1 MSQLLD
7 VFGFLS
13 VVLRGL
19 TLALQSMVAGGLVF
33 ALFVGRAEAGTVAA
47 RACRRLLLASALGL
61 ALAQAGYVAA
71 NSAILMGTADLDL
84 AGVAG
89 ASFFVA
95 GALAAILA
103 LSIAALVWTA
113 RPASLAARGQADA
126 ALHGAADTAF
136 KVAAPVEPQ
145 GAAPLS
151 YPGGVT
157 TPAQGT
163 AAAAAPDAPGGAQ
176 SGRAADFRRARPAL
190 GGALLLALGLLVAA
204 VATSHAAARI
214 EDRAL
219 PLALTFL
226 HQAATACWI
235 GGLPYL
241 VLALARTPEAAAARL
256 VARRFSRLAQVS
268 VAVLLAAGIG
278 LAAIY
283 VGSPAA
289 ILGTAYGAMVSSK
302 AVLLA
307 LLLGLGALN
316 YQVVHHAEAGNLSGL
331 ARLRRFAEAE
341 VGIGFTVILA
351 AASLTSQ
358 PPAADLAP
366 RDLVSLPE
374 IEARLAPRPPRLA
387 PPPASEML
395 PPSLRG
401 TAASPGH
408 HDLESYLSTVP
419 GQLAESPTPG
429 EIALS
434 EFNHNVS
441 GLVVLVAG
449 LLALA
454 ARAGWRWARNWP
466 LAFLALAVFLFLL
479 ADAEYWP
486 LGPVPFWRGF
496 LVAEA
501 LQHRLAVLLIVAF
514 AFYERRV
521 QTGRATRPAT
531 ALVFPFVCFL
541 GGALLLTH
549 SHSLNNPK
557 DELLV
562 EISHASIAILGVA
575 AGWSRWL
582 ELRLPD
588 GPRRALSLV
597 WPICLVLVG
606 VILLD
611 YRES

>member
-1 MSQLLD
+1 MIQLLD

-19 TLALQSMVAGGLVF
+19 TLALQSMVIGGLVF
-33 ALFVGRAEAGTVAA
+33 DLFIARAEAGAGAV
-47 RACRRLLLASALGL
+47 RACRRLLAASALAL
-61 ALAQAGYVAA
+61 ALAQAGYLAA
-71 NSAILMGTADLDL
+71 DTAILMGTADLSL
-84 AGVAG
+84 AAVAG
-89 ASFFVA
+89 ANFFVA
-95 GALAAILA
+95 GAIATVLA
-103 LSIAALVWTA
+103 LAVAAVALWTA
-113 RPASLAARGQADA
+113 RPGRDA
-126 ALHGAADTAF
+126 A
-136 KVAAPVEPQ
+136 
-145 GAAPLS
+145 
-151 YPGGVT
+151 
-157 TPAQGT
+157 
-163 AAAAAPDAPGGAQ
+163 
-176 SGRAADFRRARPAL
+176 GRAGRRLRGPDLRDLADEPDLAGSIGSGGGKHGERPAL
-190 GGALLLALGLLVAA
+190 AAALLLSLGILGAA
-204 VATSHAAARI
+204 VATSHAAARL
-214 EDRAL
+214 EGRAL
-219 PLALTFL
+219 LLALTSL
-226 HQAATACWI
+226 HLAAIACWI

-241 VLALARTPEAAAARL
+241 LLALGRVPDTAAARTL
-256 VARRFSRLAQVS
+256 ASRFSRLAQGS

-278 LAAIY
+278 LAVIY

-289 ILGTAYGAMVSSK
+289 ILGTAYGAMVSAK

-316 YQVVHHAEAGNLSGL
+316 YYVVRRAQAGDTSGL
-331 ARLRRFAEAE
+331 PSLRRFAEAE

-358 PPAADLAP
+358 PPAVDLAA

-374 IEARLAPRPPRLA
+374 IEARMAPRPPRLV
-387 PPPASEML
+387 PPPANERL
-395 PPSLRG
+395 PPALQR
-401 TAASPGH
+401 AAAGPGR
-408 HDLESYLSTVP
+408 HDLGSYLSYVP
-419 GQLAESPTPG
+419 GQLADPPTAG
-429 EIALS
+429 ELALS

-441 GLVVLVAG
+441 GLVVLLAG
-449 LLALA
+449 LLAVA

-514 AFYERRV
+514 ALYERRV
-521 QTGRATRPAT
+521 QAGSAASPAT

-557 DELLV
+557 NQLLV
-562 EISHASIAILGVA
+562 ELSHASIAILGVA

-588 GPRRALSLV
+588 GPRRVISWI
-597 WPICLVLVG
+597 WPICLILVG
-606 VILLD
+606 ALLLD

>member
-1 MSQLLD
+1 MLQLLD

-19 TLALQSMVAGGLVF
+19 TLALQSMVIGGLVF
-33 ALFVGRAEAGTVAA
+33 DLFIARADAGAA
-47 RACRRLLLASALGL
+47 AVRACRRLLVASALAL
-61 ALAQAGYVAA
+61 ALAQAAYLAA
-71 NSAILMGTADLDL
+71 DTAILMGTADLSL
-84 AGVAG
+84 AAVAG
-89 ASFFVA
+89 ANFFVA
-95 GALAAILA
+95 GAIATALALAVAALASWAARPGRDTGGRGGPQLRDPDRGGLPHQPNLGGLPHHPDLAA
-103 LSIAALVWTA
+103 S
-113 RPASLAARGQADA
+113 RGA
-126 ALHGAADTAF
+126 
-136 KVAAPVEPQ
+136 
-145 GAAPLS
+145 
-151 YPGGVT
+151 GG
-157 TPAQGT
+157 
-163 AAAAAPDAPGGAQ
+163 
-176 SGRAADFRRARPAL
+176 RPAL
-190 GGALLLALGLLVAA
+190 AAALLLSLGLLAAA
-204 VATSHAAARI
+204 VATSHAAARL
-214 EDRAL
+214 EGRAL
-219 PLALTFL
+219 LVALTSL
-226 HQAATACWI
+226 HLAAIASWI

-241 VLALARTPEAAAARL
+241 LLALGRAPDRAAART
-256 VARRFSRLAQVS
+256 VASRFSRLAQGS
-268 VAVLLAAGIG
+268 VAMLLAAGIG

-289 ILGTAYGAMVSSK
+289 ILGTAYGAMVSAK
-302 AVLLA
+302 AILLA

-316 YQVVHHAEAGNLSGL
+316 YYVVRRAEAGDTSGL
-331 ARLRRFAEAE
+331 AGLRRFAEAE

-358 PPAADLAP
+358 PPAVDLAA

-374 IEARLAPRPPRLA
+374 IEARMAPRPPRLV
-387 PPPASEML
+387 PPAASERL
-395 PPSLRG
+395 SPALQRA
-401 TAASPGH
+401 AASPDQG
-408 HDLESYLSTVP
+408 DLAAYLSYVP
-419 GQLAESPTPG
+419 GQLAEPRTAG
-429 EIALS
+429 ELALS

-441 GLVVLVAG
+441 GLVVLLAG
-449 LLALA
+449 LLAVA

-501 LQHRLAVLLIVAF
+501 VQHRLAVLLIVAF
-514 AFYERRV
+514 ALFERRV
-521 QTGRATRPAT
+521 QTGSAASPAT

-562 EISHASIAILGVA
+562 ELSHASIAILGVA

-588 GPRRALSLV
+588 GPRRAISWI
-597 WPICLVLVG
+597 WPICLILVG
-606 VILLD
+606 ALLLD

>member
-1 MSQLLD
+1 MIQLLD

-13 VVLRGL
+13 VLLRGL
-19 TLALQSMVAGGLVF
+19 TLALQSMVIGGLVF
-33 ALFVGRAEAGTVAA
+33 DLFIARGDAGAA
-47 RACRRLLLASALGL
+47 AVRACRRLLIAGALAL
-61 ALAQAGYVAA
+61 ALAQAGYLAA
-71 NSAILMGTADLDL
+71 DTAILMGTADLSL
-84 AGVAG
+84 AAVAG
-89 ASFFVA
+89 ANFFVA
-95 GALAAILA
+95 GAIATALA
-103 LSIAALVWTA
+103 LAVAALASWAA
-113 RPASLAARGQADA
+113 RPDRGA
-126 ALHGAADTAF
+126 
-136 KVAAPVEPQ
+136 
-145 GAAPLS
+145 
-151 YPGGVT
+151 GG
-157 TPAQGT
+157 
-163 AAAAAPDAPGGAQ
+163 
-176 SGRAADFRRARPAL
+176 RPAL
-190 GGALLLALGLLVAA
+190 AAALLLSLGLLAA
-204 VATSHAAARI
+204 SVATSHAAARL
-214 EDRAL
+214 EGRAL
-219 PLALTFL
+219 PVALTSL
-226 HQAATACWI
+226 HLAAIACWI

-241 VLALARTPEAAAARL
+241 LLALGRAPDAAAART
-256 VARRFSRLAQVS
+256 VASRFSRLAQGS

-289 ILGTAYGAMVSSK
+289 ILGTAYGAMVSAK

-316 YQVVHHAEAGNLSGL
+316 YYVVRRAEAGDTSGL
-331 ARLRRFAEAE
+331 AGLRRFAEAE

-358 PPAADLAP
+358 PPAVDLAA
-366 RDLVSLPE
+366 RDLVSLSE
-374 IEARLAPRPPRLA
+374 IEARMAPRPPRLV
-387 PPPASEML
+387 PPAASERL
-395 PPSLRG
+395 SPALQRA
-401 TAASPGH
+401 AASPGGR
-408 HDLESYLSTVP
+408 DLGSYLSYVP
-419 GQLAESPTPG
+419 GQLAEPPTAG
-429 EIALS
+429 ELALS

-441 GLVVLVAG
+441 GLVVLLAG
-449 LLALA
+449 LLAVA

-514 AFYERRV
+514 ALFERRV
-521 QTGRATRPAT
+521 QTGSATSPAT

-557 DELLV
+557 NELLV
-562 EISHASIAILGVA
+562 ELSHASIAILGVA

-588 GPRRALSLV
+588 GPRRAISWI
-597 WPICLVLVG
+597 WPICLILVG
-606 VILLD
+606 ALLLD

>member
-1 MSQLLD
+1 MIQLLD
-7 VFGFLS
+7 IFGFLS

-19 TLALQSMVAGGLVF
+19 TLALQSLVIGGLVF
-33 ALFVGRAEAGTVAA
+33 ALFVGRAEAGAAAA

-71 NSAILMGTADLDL
+71 GAAVLMGTADLDL
-84 AGVAG
+84 ASVAG
-89 ASFFVA
+89 ANFFLA
-95 GALAAILA
+95 GA
-103 LSIAALVWTA
+103 IAAALGLAVAALAWTA
-113 RPASLAARGQADA
+113 LPG
-126 ALHGAADTAF
+126 TA
-136 KVAAPVEPQ
+136 
-145 GAAPLS
+145 
-151 YPGGVT
+151 
-157 TPAQGT
+157 T
-163 AAAAAPDAPGGAQ
+163 AAAAAHGEAPAPDGSALAAAHGTPPTDAPGTAVSDAHDRQ
-176 SGRAADFRRARPAL
+176 QAAFRRARPAL
-190 GGALLLALGLLVAA
+190 AVALLLSLGVLAAA

-219 PLALTFL
+219 PLALTVL
-226 HQAATACWI
+226 HQAATACWV

-241 VLALARTPEAAAARL
+241 VLALARVPDAAAARA
-256 VARRFSRLAQVS
+256 VAGRFSRLAQGS
-268 VAVLLAAGIG
+268 VATLLAAGIG

-289 ILGTAYGAMVSSK
+289 ILGTAYGAMVSAK

-316 YQVVHHAEAGNLSGL
+316 YQVVRRAQAGDLSGL
-331 ARLRRFAEAE
+331 ARLQRFAEAE

-366 RDLVSLPE
+366 RDLVSLSE
-374 IEARLAPRPPRLA
+374 IEARMTPRPPHLV
-387 PPPASEML
+387 PPSAREML
-395 PPSLRG
+395 PPALRG
-401 TAASPGH
+401 TAAGASAR
-408 HDLESYLSTVP
+408 DLASYLSFVP
-419 GQLAESPTPG
+419 GQAVEPPTPG

-441 GLVVLVAG
+441 GLVVLLAG

-562 EISHASIAILGVA
+562 ELSHASIAILGVA

-588 GPRRALSLV
+588 GPRRALSWV
-597 WPICLVLVG
+597 WPICFILVG
-606 VILLD
+606 ALLLD

>member
-1 MSQLLD
+1 MIQLLD

-19 TLALQSMVAGGLVF
+19 TLALQSMVIGGLVF
-33 ALFVGRAEAGTVAA
+33 DLFIARADAGAA
-47 RACRRLLLASALGL
+47 AVRACRRLLVAGALAL
-61 ALAQAGYVAA
+61 ALAQAGYLAA
-71 NSAILMGTADLDL
+71 DTAILMGTADLSL
-84 AGVAG
+84 AAVAG
-89 ASFFVA
+89 ANFFVA
-95 GALAAILA
+95 GAIATALA
-103 LSIAALVWTA
+103 LAVAALASWAA
-113 RPASLAARGQADA
+113 RPDRGA
-126 ALHGAADTAF
+126 
-136 KVAAPVEPQ
+136 
-145 GAAPLS
+145 
-151 YPGGVT
+151 GG
-157 TPAQGT
+157 
-163 AAAAAPDAPGGAQ
+163 
-176 SGRAADFRRARPAL
+176 RPAL
-190 GGALLLALGLLVAA
+190 AAALFLSLGILAAA
-204 VATSHAAARI
+204 VATSHAAARL
-214 EDRAL
+214 EGRAL
-219 PLALTFL
+219 LVALTSL
-226 HQAATACWI
+226 HLAAIACWI

-241 VLALARTPEAAAARL
+241 LLALGRAPDTAAART
-256 VARRFSRLAQVS
+256 VASRFSRLAQGS
-268 VAVLLAAGIG
+268 VAALLAAGIG

-289 ILGTAYGAMVSSK
+289 ILGTAYGAMVSAK

-316 YQVVHHAEAGNLSGL
+316 YYVVRRAEAGDTSGL
-331 ARLRRFAEAE
+331 AGLRRFAEAE

-358 PPAADLAP
+358 PPAVDLAA
-366 RDLVSLPE
+366 RDLVSLSE
-374 IEARLAPRPPRLA
+374 IEARMAPRPPRLV
-387 PPPASEML
+387 PPAASERL
-395 PPSLRG
+395 SPALQRA
-401 TAASPGH
+401 AASPGGR
-408 HDLESYLSTVP
+408 DLGSYLSYVP
-419 GQLAESPTPG
+419 GQLAEPRTAG
-429 EIALS
+429 ELALS

-441 GLVVLVAG
+441 GLVVLLAG
-449 LLALA
+449 LLAVA

-514 AFYERRV
+514 ALFERRV
-521 QTGRATRPAT
+521 QAGSAASPAT

-557 DELLV
+557 NELLV
-562 EISHASIAILGVA
+562 ELSHASIAILGVA

-588 GPRRALSLV
+588 GPRRAISWI
-597 WPICLVLVG
+597 WPICLILVG
-606 VILLD
+606 ALLLD

>member
-1 MSQLLD
+1 MIQLLD

-19 TLALQSMVAGGLVF
+19 TLALQSMVIGGLVF
-33 ALFVGRAEAGTVAA
+33 DLFIARADAGAA
-47 RACRRLLLASALGL
+47 AVRACRRLLVASALAL
-61 ALAQAGYVAA
+61 ALAQAGYLAA
-71 NSAILMGTADLDL
+71 DTAILMGTADLSL
-84 AGVAG
+84 AAVAG
-89 ASFFVA
+89 ANFFVA
-95 GALAAILA
+95 GAIATALA
-103 LSIAALVWTA
+103 LAVAALASWTA
-113 RPASLAARGQADA
+113 RPDRGAGGRSALAA
-126 ALHGAADTAF
+126 
-136 KVAAPVEPQ
+136 
-145 GAAPLS
+145 
-151 YPGGVT
+151 
-157 TPAQGT
+157 
-163 AAAAAPDAPGGAQ
+163 
-176 SGRAADFRRARPAL
+176 
-190 GGALLLALGLLVAA
+190 ALLLSLGLLAAA
-204 VATSHAAARI
+204 VATSHAAARL
-214 EDRAL
+214 EGRAL
-219 PLALTFL
+219 LVTLTSLHLA
-226 HQAATACWI
+226 AIACWI

-241 VLALARTPEAAAARL
+241 LLALGRAPDTAAART
-256 VARRFSRLAQVS
+256 VASRFSRLAQGS

-289 ILGTAYGAMVSSK
+289 ILGTAYGAMVSAK

-316 YQVVHHAEAGNLSGL
+316 YYVVRRAEAGDTSGL
-331 ARLRRFAEAE
+331 AGLRRFAEAE

-358 PPAADLAP
+358 PPAVDLAA
-366 RDLVSLPE
+366 RDLVSLTE
-374 IEARLAPRPPRLA
+374 IEARMAPRPPRLV
-387 PPPASEML
+387 PPAASERL
-395 PPSLRG
+395 SPALLRA
-401 TAASPGH
+401 AASPGGR
-408 HDLESYLSTVP
+408 DLGSYLSYVP
-419 GQLAESPTPG
+419 GQLAEPRTAG
-429 EIALS
+429 ELALS

-441 GLVVLVAG
+441 GLVVLLAG
-449 LLALA
+449 LLAVA

-514 AFYERRV
+514 ALFERRV
-521 QTGRATRPAT
+521 QTGSAASPAT

-557 DELLV
+557 NELLV
-562 EISHASIAILGVA
+562 ELSHASIAILGVA

-588 GPRRALSLV
+588 GPRRAISWI
-597 WPICLVLVG
+597 WPICLILVG
-606 VILLD
+606 ALLLD